1 MEPRPIGVF
10 CYGLVMDI
18 DLLLPKGVHATEPRS
33 AGVSGFA
40 LRIGQ
45 RATLMASAESSACG
59 ILFEA
64 SRAEF
69 EQLHSEP
76 SLGAYRPRAV
86 MARLV
91 DGLTSRLML
100 PSRLATSSRPG
111 KLRMIR

>member
-1 MEPRPIGVF
+1 MEPGPIGVF

-18 DLLLPKGVHATEPRS
+18 DLLLSKGVHATEPRP
-33 AGVSGFA
+33 AGVPGFA

-45 RATLMASAESSACG
+45 RATLMAS
-59 ILFEA
+59 
-64 SRAEF
+64 AEF

-100 PSRLATSSRPG
+100 PSRLATGSRPG